1 MKSRFN
7 DKEYWSKYY
16 KKLIAKKANLTPSPF
31 AEHIVNNG
39 IVQKNNSLIELGC
52 GNGRD
57 AIFFAKKQIFV
68 TAIDQCAN
76 TTKILN
82 NYKNINAYPAD
93 FTNMPKLNKKVDVVY
108 SRFTMHSVDEK
119 GEDRTLKWIFENL
132 VKGGLFFIEA
142 RTIKDPLCSK
152 GEDKGNNVWFY
163 NNHHRRFIDVN
174 NFKNKLIENGFN
186 IDFYK
191 ESNGFAKYKDE
202 DPIVLR
208 AIVRKG

>member
-1 MKSRFN
+1 MRLKFN

-16 KKLIAKKANLTPSPF
+16 KKLIEKKANLTPSPF

-39 IVQKNNSLIELGC
+39 IIQKNNSLIELGC

-93 FTNMPKLNKKVDVVY
+93 FTNMNNLSEKTDVIY

-119 GEDRTLKWIFENL
+119 GEDSTLKWVFENL
-132 VKGGLFFIEA
+132 LSGGVFCIEA
-142 RTIKDPLCSK
+142 RTIKDPLCGR
-152 GEDKGNNVWFY
+152 GEDKGNNIWFY
-163 NNHHRRFIDVN
+163 NNHHRRFIDAN
-174 NFKNKLIENGFN
+174 YFKNKLIKNGFA
-186 IDFYK
+186 IEFYK

-208 AIVRKG
+208 AIVRKV